1 MGLNVN
7 NLRRHFFFG
16 KRYPCEAH
24 GLEERRAL
32 KKFYVRAR
40 RRKGK
45 EALKR
50 LLKELE

>member
-1 MGLNVN
+1 MGLNLN

-16 KRYPCEAH
+16 KKYAADAH

-32 KKFYVRAR
+32 KLFYVRAR